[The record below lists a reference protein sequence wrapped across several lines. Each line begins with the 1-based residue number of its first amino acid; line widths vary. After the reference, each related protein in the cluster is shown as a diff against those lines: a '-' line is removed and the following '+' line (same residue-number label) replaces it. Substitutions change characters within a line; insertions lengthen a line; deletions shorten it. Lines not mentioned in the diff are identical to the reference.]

1 MRWIHHLRAIEP
13 YLISI
18 DTNTVNKAATLNS
31 NLIDYNPADF
41 TDDINISDTTTP
53 TLSISNKVNEQI
65 TDFIA
70 GKTLEDL
77 KKEINFL
84 KVQLLSL

>member
-31 NLIDYNPADF
+31 NLIDYNPDDF
-41 TDDINISDTTTP
+41 TDDINISDTTT
-53 TLSISNKVNEQI
+53 LSISNEVNGQI

>member
-1 MRWIHHLRAIEP
+1 V
-13 YLISI
+13 Y
-18 DTNTVNKAATLNS
+18 VNKTATLSS
-31 NLIDYNPADF
+31 NLIDYNPDDF
-41 TDDINISDTTTP
+41 TNDIAINDTK
-53 TLSISNKVNEQI
+53 TLSISNEVSGKI

-84 KVQLLSL
+84 KSN